1 MCKHGRDQL
10 FAQVAIGRGF
20 DNLCPILLRIG
31 RTHWANPVG
40 RCCEGVRS
48 AATAPHMPD
57 PSAEV
62 ASQGSQRV
70 GISRFRIHEFW
81 WAQYIN

>member
-31 RTHWANPVG
+31 RTALGESG
-40 RCCEGVRS
+40 R
-48 AATAPHMPD
+48 ALL
-57 PSAEV
+57 
-62 ASQGSQRV
+62 
-70 GISRFRIHEFW
+70 
-81 WAQYIN
+81 